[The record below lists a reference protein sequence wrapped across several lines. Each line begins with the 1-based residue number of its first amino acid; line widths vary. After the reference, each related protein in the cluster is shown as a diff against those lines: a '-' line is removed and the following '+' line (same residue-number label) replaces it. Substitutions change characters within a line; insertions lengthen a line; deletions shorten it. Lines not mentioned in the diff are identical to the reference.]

1 MTCQA
6 LFFTMVLTR
15 KNGEIQMSKQKAGR
29 KKTLFLTSMVLPGA
43 IWFFLLR
50 YLPMAGIILAFKNY
64 KVYPKNPTFWNNLMH
79 SAWSGLK
86 NFKFLF
92 ATTDSW
98 IYIRNTVGYNVLWI
112 FLGLV
117 IAVAFA
123 IMLNEL
129 SRKFIAKTYQ
139 TLMFFPYFLSWVV
152 ASYFLLAFLD
162 PTRGL
167 VDHYL
172 VAHGMEKI
180 DWYNSP
186 QYWPVILTI
195 CNLWKNIGYSSILYL
210 AAITGID
217 TSQYE
222 AAAIDGAS
230 KWQQIKYVTIPNL
243 RPMICI
249 LLIMNVGKIFNS
261 DFGLFYTVPL
271 NSGSL
276 FSATQVIDTYVYRVM
291 TATNNIGMS
300 TAGGLLQNAVGFVC
314 IMIAN
319 KVVQR
324 IDEDST
330 LF

>member
-1 MTCQA
+1 ME
-6 LFFTMVLTR
+6 R
-15 KNGEIQMSKQKAGR
+15 IQSKKQKASR
-29 KKTLFLTSMVLPGA
+29 VKTLLLTSMVLPGA
-43 IWFFLLR
+43 IWFFFLR
-50 YLPMAGIILAFKNY
+50 YLPMGGIILAFKNY
-64 KVYPKNPTFWNNLMH
+64 KVYTKKPTFWNNLIH
-79 SAWSGLK
+79 SKWVGFK

-98 IYIRNTVGYNVLWI
+98 TYIRNTLAYNILWI

-129 SRKFIAKTYQ
+129 TTKFIAKTYQ

-152 ASYFLLAFLD
+152 ASYFVLAFLD

-167 VDHYL
+167 LDHYL
-172 VAHGMEKI
+172 VEHGMNAI
-180 DWYNSP
+180 DWYNEP
-186 QYWPVILTI
+186 KYWPLILTI
-195 CNLWKNIGYSSILYL
+195 CNLWKNIGYSTILYL

-222 AAAIDGAS
+222 AAAIDGAT
-230 KWQQIKYVTIPNL
+230 KWQQIRYVTLPNL

-276 FSATQVIDTYVYRVM
+276 FSVTQVIDTYIYRTM

-300 TAGGLLQNAVGFVC
+300 TAGGLLQNAVGFVF
-314 IMIAN
+314 IMAAN
-319 KVVQR
+319 YVVKK
-324 IDEDST
+324 IDEDSS

>member
-1 MTCQA
+1 ME
-6 LFFTMVLTR
+6 R
-15 KNGEIQMSKQKAGR
+15 IQSKKQKASR
-29 KKTLFLTSMVLPGA
+29 VKTMLLTSMVLPGA
-43 IWFFLLR
+43 IWFFFLR
-50 YLPMAGIILAFKNY
+50 YLPMGGIILAFKNY
-64 KVYPKNPTFWNNLMH
+64 KVYTKKPTFWNNLIH
-79 SAWSGLK
+79 SKWVGFK

-98 IYIRNTVGYNVLWI
+98 TYIRNTLAYNILWI

-129 SRKFIAKTYQ
+129 TAKFIAKTYQ

-152 ASYFLLAFLD
+152 ASYFVLAFLD

-167 VDHYL
+167 LDHYL
-172 VAHGMEKI
+172 VEHGMNAI
-180 DWYNSP
+180 DWYNEP
-186 QYWPVILTI
+186 KYWPLILTI
-195 CNLWKNIGYSSILYL
+195 CNLWKNIGYSTILYL

-222 AAAIDGAS
+222 AAAIDGAT
-230 KWQQIKYVTIPNL
+230 KWQQIRYVTLPNL

-276 FSATQVIDTYVYRVM
+276 FSVTQVIDTYIYRTM

-300 TAGGLLQNAVGFVC
+300 TAGGLLQNAVGFVF
-314 IMIAN
+314 IMAAN
-319 KVVQR
+319 YVVKK
-324 IDEDST
+324 IDEDSS

>member
-1 MTCQA
+1 
-6 LFFTMVLTR
+6 
-15 KNGEIQMSKQKAGR
+15 
-29 KKTLFLTSMVLPGA
+29 
-43 IWFFLLR
+43 
-50 YLPMAGIILAFKNY
+50 
-64 KVYPKNPTFWNNLMH
+64 MH
-79 SAWSGLK
+79 SPWVGLK
-86 NFKFLF
+86 NFEFLF
-92 ATTDSW
+92 ATSDSW

-117 IAVAFA
+117 ISVSFA
-123 IMLNEL
+123 IMLNEI

-167 VDHYL
+167 IDHYL
-172 VAHGMEKI
+172 VNAGREKI

-186 QYWPVILTI
+186 QYWPFILTI

-230 KWQQIKYVTIPNL
+230 KWQQIRYVTIPNL

-300 TAGGLLQNAVGFVC
+300 TAGGLLQNAVGFVF

-319 KVVQR
+319 HVVKK
-324 IDEDST
+324 IDEDSS

>member
-1 MTCQA
+1 ME
-6 LFFTMVLTR
+6 R
-15 KNGEIQMSKQKAGR
+15 IQSKKQKASR
-29 KKTLFLTSMVLPGA
+29 VKTMLLTSMVLPGA
-43 IWFFLLR
+43 IWFFFLR
-50 YLPMAGIILAFKNY
+50 YLPMCGIILAFKNY
-64 KVYPKNPTFWNNLMH
+64 KVYTKKPTFWNNLIH
-79 SAWSGLK
+79 SKWVGFK

-98 IYIRNTVGYNVLWI
+98 TYIRNTLAYNILWI

-129 SRKFIAKTYQ
+129 TTKFIAKTYQ

-152 ASYFLLAFLD
+152 ASYFVLAFLD

-167 VDHYL
+167 LDHYL
-172 VAHGMEKI
+172 VEHGMNAI
-180 DWYNSP
+180 DWYNEP
-186 QYWPVILTI
+186 KYWPLILTI
-195 CNLWKNIGYSSILYL
+195 CNLWKNIGYSTILYL

-222 AAAIDGAS
+222 AAAIDGAT
-230 KWQQIKYVTIPNL
+230 KWQQIRYVTLPNL

-276 FSATQVIDTYVYRVM
+276 FSVTQVIDTYIYRTM

-300 TAGGLLQNAVGFVC
+300 TAGGLLQNAVGFVF
-314 IMIAN
+314 IMAAN
-319 KVVQR
+319 YVVKK
-324 IDEDST
+324 IDEDSS

>member
-1 MTCQA
+1 
-6 LFFTMVLTR
+6 
-15 KNGEIQMSKQKAGR
+15 MSKKASF
-29 KKTLFLTSMVLPGA
+29 KKTIFLTTMVLPGA

-64 KVYPKNPTFWNNLMH
+64 KVYPKNPTFWNNLIH
-79 SAWSGLK
+79 SEWSGLK

-98 IYIRNTVGYNVLWI
+98 TYIRNTIGYNALWI
-112 FLGLV
+112 VLGLV

-123 IMLNEL
+123 IMLNEITH
-129 SRKFIAKTYQ
+129 KFVAKTYQ

-167 VDHYL
+167 VDHFL
-172 VAHGMEKI
+172 VNHGMNKI

-186 QYWPVILTI
+186 KYWPFILTI

-230 KWQQIKYVTIPNL
+230 KWQQIFKITIP
-243 RPMICI
+243 
-249 LLIMNVGKIFNS
+249 LLKPTIIMMTLLAVGRIFYS
-261 DFGLFYTVPL
+261 DFGLFYQVPQ
-271 NSGSL
+271 NQGAL
-276 FSATQVIDTYVYRVM
+276 FSVTNTIDTYVYR
-291 TATNNIGMS
+291 
-300 TAGGLLQNAVGFVC
+300 GLLELGDMSMSSAAGLYQSIVGFILVLGSNL
-314 IMIAN
+314 IV
-319 KVVQR
+319 KK
-324 IDEDST
+324 IDPDYA

>member
-1 MTCQA
+1 M
-6 LFFTMVLTR
+6 
-15 KNGEIQMSKQKAGR
+15 G
-29 KKTLFLTSMVLPGA
+29 
-43 IWFFLLR
+43 
-50 YLPMAGIILAFKNY
+50 GIILAFKNY
-64 KVYPKNPTFWNNLMH
+64 KVYTKKPTFWNNLIH
-79 SAWSGLK
+79 SKWVGFK

-98 IYIRNTVGYNVLWI
+98 TYIRNTLAYNILWI

-129 SRKFIAKTYQ
+129 TTKFIAKTYQ

-152 ASYFLLAFLD
+152 ASYFVLAFLD

-167 VDHYL
+167 LDHYL
-172 VAHGMEKI
+172 VEHGMNAI
-180 DWYNSP
+180 DWYNEP
-186 QYWPVILTI
+186 KYWPLILTI
-195 CNLWKNIGYSSILYL
+195 CNLWKNIGYSTILYL

-222 AAAIDGAS
+222 AAAIDGAT
-230 KWQQIKYVTIPNL
+230 KWQQIRYVTLPNL

-276 FSATQVIDTYVYRVM
+276 FSVTQVIDTYIYRTM

-300 TAGGLLQNAVGFVC
+300 TAGGLLQNAVGFVF
-314 IMIAN
+314 IMAAN
-319 KVVQR
+319 YVVKK
-324 IDEDST
+324 IDEDSS

>member
-1 MTCQA
+1 M
-6 LFFTMVLTR
+6 L
-15 KNGEIQMSKQKAGR
+15 
-29 KKTLFLTSMVLPGA
+29 LTSMVLPGA
-43 IWFFLLR
+43 IWFFFLR
-50 YLPMAGIILAFKNY
+50 YLPMGGIILAFKNY
-64 KVYPKNPTFWNNLMH
+64 KVYTKKPTFWNNLIH
-79 SAWSGLK
+79 SKWVGFK

-98 IYIRNTVGYNVLWI
+98 TYIRNTLAYNILWI

-129 SRKFIAKTYQ
+129 TTKFIAKTYQ

-152 ASYFLLAFLD
+152 ASYFVLAFLD

-167 VDHYL
+167 LDHYL
-172 VAHGMEKI
+172 VEHGMNAI
-180 DWYNSP
+180 DWYNEP
-186 QYWPVILTI
+186 KYWPLILTI
-195 CNLWKNIGYSSILYL
+195 CNLWKNIGYSTILYL

-222 AAAIDGAS
+222 AAAIDGAT
-230 KWQQIKYVTIPNL
+230 KWQQIRYVTLPNL

-276 FSATQVIDTYVYRVM
+276 FSVTQVIDTYIYRTM

-300 TAGGLLQNAVGFVC
+300 TAGGLLQNAVGFVF
-314 IMIAN
+314 IMAAN
-319 KVVQR
+319 YVVKK
-324 IDEDST
+324 IDEDSS